1 MMKFTAA
8 GDMIIQKRM
17 YEAYEGYS
25 ELTPFIM
32 KGDARFFN
40 LETTLNHEGEA
51 IASQFSGGTYIRTNP
66 EVLEDIKKL
75 GFNMTSFNNNHALDF
90 SYQGLECTLYAV
102 NKSGDDTQG
111 IPEAKFRTILGHAI
125 VSTDYAGNLVV
136 LKTYAGMAQASAAA
150 IDSMSIENILGT
162 VAGDDTILIV
172 MRTEAE
178 AADFVRKIDKL
189 TK

>member
-1 MMKFTAA
+1 MRSLRHEKILE
-8 GDMIIQKRM
+8 IISKYDVETQ
-17 YEAYEGYS
+17 E
-25 ELTPFIM
+25 ELTERL
-32 KGDARFFN
+32 KK
-40 LETTLNHEGEA
+40 EGFA
-51 IASQFSGGTYIRTNP
+51 VTQATVSR
-66 EVLEDIKKL
+66 DIKALRLIK
-75 GFNMTSFNNNHALDF
+75 TSADTDGNENR
-90 SYQGLECTLYAV
+90 YKYAV
-102 NKSGDDTQG
+102 NKCGDDTQG

>member
-1 MMKFTAA
+1 MRSLRHEKILE
-8 GDMIIQKRM
+8 IISKYDVETQ
-17 YEAYEGYS
+17 E
-25 ELTPFIM
+25 ELTERL
-32 KGDARFFN
+32 KK
-40 LETTLNHEGEA
+40 EGFA
-51 IASQFSGGTYIRTNP
+51 VTQATVSR
-66 EVLEDIKKL
+66 DIKALRLIK
-75 GFNMTSFNNNHALDF
+75 TSADTDGNENR
-90 SYQGLECTLYAV
+90 YKYAV
-102 NKSGDDTQG
+102 NKSGDDTQV